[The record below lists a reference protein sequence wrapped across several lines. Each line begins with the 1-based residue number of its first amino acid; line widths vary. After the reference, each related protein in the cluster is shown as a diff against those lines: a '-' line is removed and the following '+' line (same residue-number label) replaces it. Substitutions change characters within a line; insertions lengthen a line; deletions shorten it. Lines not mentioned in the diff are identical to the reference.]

1 MSTISAQEKLLSWGK
16 IEFATPAVALGAMK
30 PGALS
35 AKLRA
40 CMRDT
45 EAKLNGLLRS
55 NGIQQNEDIPFN
67 GELHLSLSCLDDS
80 LPFNAFIED
89 VMLMQGRG
97 VKNAASFYFLFCIIA
112 LLASTALASHKSFL
126 LNQLM
131 ISDVLPKQSSLFPKS
146 LASFSKST
154 GRSLALF
161 PKSIS
166 HSREFVSS
174 KRWVCSVE
182 SIHDTEQLPLL
193 RCAGRAGSA

>member
-1 MSTISAQEKLLSWGK
+1 MGTISAKKELLERSK
-16 IEFATPAVALGAMK
+16 IQLRTSAVALGAMK

-55 NGIQQNEDIPFN
+55 NRIQQNEDIPFN
-67 GELHLSLSCLDDS
+67 GELHLSLSCLDGP

-89 VMLMQGRG
+89 MMLVQGRG

-131 ISDVLPKQSSLFPKS
+131 IPDVLPKLSSVSPKS
-146 LASFSKST
+146 LASFSKSI
-154 GRSLALF
+154 GRPLVRF

-174 KRWVCSVE
+174 KWCVCSLQ
-182 SIHDTEQLPLL
+182 SIQYPERFLL
-193 RCAGRAGSA
+193 FRCEGSA